1 MINTKLKMVLACL
14 LLFTACS
21 FPFSTV
27 SQSDKTPQKDEKSFD
42 IGEILN
48 IQPEVTPT
56 PTPIP
61 ASRLKEADDA
71 YFAGDLDLAQQLY
84 QQVYDQ
90 AEEADIRSNA
100 MLGLGK
106 TFYARR
112 DYKAAIDIFN
122 RLLGQFSGT
131 DSAADAYFL
140 IGECY
145 FDSEEY
151 LQAANAYAKFADL
164 KPGLIDNLV
173 RTYQGNAALAGGD
186 YQQAIVAY
194 QAALQSNPPGIAS
207 YLNIQIGK
215 AYDNLGDFTTAIQY
229 FMAVYDTAQENSSKA
244 TANLLAGQAYQ
255 KLGFTDE
262 ANTRF
267 LDSVIQFPKEFD
279 SFTALSILVKNGVP
293 VNDFYRGLVDYYAGS
308 YDFAIQAF
316 QRYID
321 SNPVDNDGSVHY
333 FKGLSHYFND
343 QHRNAIEEYD
353 ALILNYPANP
363 YWPSAWDEKA
373 FIQAYKLNEYSNA
386 AETYKGYISSA
397 PNSPEAV
404 TFLFEAGRTYERAGD
419 FDNAAVT
426 WLRMMDEYPSSELSF
441 RGLFLAGIS
450 YFRLGKFEEA
460 QTIFQRVLVLGSTP
474 SEKAKAYLWLGKT
487 FTALEK
493 PEDAKMAWQLA
504 ETADPTDYY
513 SIRAGELIKG
523 QVPLLIKEGIDL
535 GYDLELEKPEAV
547 KWLRTTFNLPD
558 EIDLNGLGDLKNNQR
573 ILRISAFYE
582 LGLFK
587 EAINEAELLRLDLQS
602 DVVNSFRLMN
612 FLVEKNLYQP
622 AIYTSRNILTL
633 AGMDELSS
641 LTAPIYFTHI
651 RFGAYFRDMIVTI
664 ANEYE
669 IPPLFLYALIRQESM
684 FNPFISSS
692 AGASGLSQ
700 IMPATG
706 AENVALLNW
715 PDNYNAQ
722 DLLLGK
728 VNITIGAFHLYR
740 QNVTFPGNA
749 QASLAAYNA
758 GAGVIQSWLPLSG
771 NDPDLFLEI
780 IPPIYDET
788 RNYLIQITEFLN
800 IYKLVYARPQ

>member
-1 MINTKLKMVLACL
+1 MINSKIKVLLGCFF
-14 LLFTACS
+14 LFTACS
-21 FPFSTV
+21 FPFRTATEADTS
-27 SQSDKTPQKDEKSFD
+27 PQNDEKSFD
-42 IGEILN
+42 IGEILH
-48 IQPEVTPT
+48 IQPATTPSPT
-56 PTPIP
+56 PLP
-61 ASRLKEADDA
+61 AFRLKEADDA
-71 YFAGDLDLAQQLY
+71 FFAGDLDLAQQLY
-84 QQVYDQ
+84 QQSFDQ
-90 AEEADIRSNA
+90 AKEVDIRSSA

-106 TFYARR
+106 IFYTRR
-112 DYKAAIDIFN
+112 DYISAIDVFN
-122 RLLGQFSGT
+122 RLLGQYPGT
-131 DSAADAYFL
+131 DAAANAYFL
-140 IGECY
+140 IAECY
-145 FDSEEY
+145 FDSEEF
-151 LQAANAYAKFADL
+151 LQAANAYAKFAEL

-215 AYDNLGDFTTAIQY
+215 AYDYLEDYTTAIQY
-229 FMAVYDTAQENSSKA
+229 YMAVYETAQDNSSKA

-255 KLGFTDE
+255 KLGLADE

-279 SFTALSILVKNGVP
+279 SFTALSILVNNGIP

-333 FKGLSHYFND
+333 FKGLSHYFNG
-343 QHRNAIEEYD
+343 QPRNAIEEYD
-353 ALILNYPANP
+353 ALIANYPANP
-363 YWPSAWDEKA
+363 YWSAAWDEKA
-373 FIQAYKLNEYSNA
+373 YVQANKLNEYTNS
-386 AETYKGYISSA
+386 AETYIGFISSA
-397 PNSPEAV
+397 PDSPDAP
-404 TFLFEAGRTYERAGD
+404 TYLFEAGRTYERAGD
-419 FDNAAVT
+419 LDNAAIT
-426 WLRMMDEYPSSELSF
+426 WQRMMDEYPSSELSY

-450 YFRLGKFEEA
+450 YYRLGKFEEA
-460 QTIFQRVLVLGSTP
+460 QTVFQRVLVLGTIP

-487 FTALEK
+487 FAALEK
-493 PEDAKMAWQLA
+493 PEDAKIAWQLA

-523 QVPLLIKEGIDL
+523 QAPLIIEEGIDL
-535 GYDLELEKPEAV
+535 GYDLELEKPEAIA
-547 KWLRTTFNLPD
+547 WLKTTFKLPED
-558 EIDLNGLGDLKNNQR
+558 IDLNGLGDLKTNQH
-573 ILRISAFYE
+573 ILRMSNFYD

-587 EAINEAELLRLDLQS
+587 EAITEAELLRSELQS

-651 RFGAYFRDMIVTI
+651 RFGAYFREMIVTI
-664 ANEYE
+664 ANDYE
-669 IPPLFLYALIRQESM
+669 IPPLLLYALIRQESM

-700 IMPATG
+700 IMPDTG
-706 AENVALLNW
+706 AENVNLLNW
-715 PDNYNAQ
+715 PDNYDTR

-728 VNITIGAFHLYR
+728 VNLTLGAFYLDRMRTYLS
-740 QNVTFPGNA
+740 GNI
-749 QASLAAYNA
+749 QAALAAYNA
-758 GAGVIQSWLPLSG
+758 GPGNSETWLALSNG
-771 NDPDLFLEI
+771 DPDLFLEVLRVS
-780 IPPIYDET
+780 ET
-788 RNYLIQITEFLN
+788 QDYLMQITEFLN

>member
-1 MINTKLKMVLACL
+1 MIKTKLKVLLGC
-14 LLFTACS
+14 FFIFSACS
-21 FPFSTV
+21 FPFSTI
-27 SQSDKTPQKDEKSFD
+27 SESEKPPQKEEKSFD
-42 IGEILN
+42 IGEILH
-48 IQPEVTPT
+48 IQPALTPT
-56 PTPIP
+56 STPIP
-61 ASRLKEADDA
+61 ASRLKEAEDA
-71 YFAGDLDLAQQLY
+71 YFSGDLDLAQQLY
-84 QQVYDQ
+84 QQTYDQ
-90 AEEADIRSNA
+90 AEDDEIKSNA

-106 TFYARR
+106 TFYTRR
-112 DYKAAIDIFN
+112 DYIAAIDIFN
-122 RLLGQFSGT
+122 RLLGQFSG
-131 DSAADAYFL
+131 SKAAANAYFL
-140 IGECY
+140 IGESY
-145 FDSEEY
+145 FDIEEY
-151 LQAANAYAKFADL
+151 LQAAKAYAKFSEL

-173 RTYQGNAALAGGD
+173 QTYQGNAALAGGD

-215 AYDNLGDFTTAIQY
+215 AYDNLGDYTTAIQY
-229 FMAVYDTAQENSSKA
+229 FLSVYDTAQENSSKA

-255 KLGFTDE
+255 KLGLTDE

-279 SFTALSILVKNGVP
+279 SFTALSILVSNGIP

-321 SNPVDNDGSVHY
+321 SNPLDNDGSVYY
-333 FKGLSHYFND
+333 FKGLSHYFNG
-343 QHRNAIEEYD
+343 QPRIAVEEYD
-353 ALILNYPANP
+353 VLIANYPANP
-363 YWPSAWDEKA
+363 YWPAAWDEKA
-373 FIQAYKLNEYSNA
+373 FVQAINLNEYSNS
-386 AETYKGYISSA
+386 AETYKGFISSA
-397 PNSPEAV
+397 PNFLEAPIY
-404 TFLFEAGRTYERAGD
+404 LFEAGRTYERAGD
-419 FDNAAVT
+419 LDNAAAT
-426 WLRMMDEYPSSELSF
+426 WQRMMDEYPSSELSY

-450 YFRLGKFEEA
+450 YYRLGKFEEA
-460 QTIFQRVLVLGSTP
+460 QTIFQRTLVLGTTP

-493 PEDAKMAWQLA
+493 PEDAKTAWQLA
-504 ETADPTDYY
+504 ENADPTDYY

-523 QVPLLIKEGIDL
+523 QTPLILEEGIDL
-535 GYDLELEKPEAV
+535 GYDLELEKPEAIT
-547 KWLRTTFNLPD
+547 WLRTTFKLPED
-558 EIDLNGLGDLKNNQR
+558 IDLNGLGDLETNPR
-573 ILRISAFYE
+573 ILRISTFYD

-587 EAINEAELLRLDLQS
+587 EAINEAELLRTELQS

-622 AIYTSRNILTL
+622 AIFTSRNILTL

-651 RFGAYFRDMIVTI
+651 RFGAYFREMIVTI
-664 ANEYE
+664 ANDYE
-669 IPPLFLYALIRQESM
+669 IPPLLLYALIRQESM

-706 AENVALLNW
+706 AENVDLLNW
-715 PDNYNAQ
+715 PDNYNTS

-728 VNITIGAFHLYR
+728 VNLTLGAFYLDRMRTYLS
-740 QNVTFPGNA
+740 GNT
-749 QASLAAYNA
+749 QAALAAYNA
-758 GAGVIQSWLPLSG
+758 GPGNAESWLALSNG
-771 NDPDLFLEI
+771 DPDLFLEVLRAS
-780 IPPIYDET
+780 ET
-788 RNYLIQITEFLN
+788 QDYLMQITEFLN

>member
-1 MINTKLKMVLACL
+1 MIKTKLKVLLGCFF
-14 LLFTACS
+14 LFSACS
-21 FPFSTV
+21 FPFSII
-27 SQSDKTPQKDEKSFD
+27 SESEKTPQKEEKSFD
-42 IGEILN
+42 IGEILH
-48 IQPEVTPT
+48 IEPAVTPS
-56 PTPIP
+56 PTPLP

-71 YFAGDLDLAQQLY
+71 FFAGDLDLAQQLY
-84 QQVYDQ
+84 ELAYDQ
-90 AEEADIRSNA
+90 AEEEDIRSYA

-106 TFYARR
+106 TFYTRR
-112 DYKAAIDIFN
+112 DYIAAIDILN
-122 RLLGQFSGT
+122 RLLGQFS
-131 DSAADAYFL
+131 DSDAAVDAYFL

-145 FDSEEY
+145 FDIEEF
-151 LQAANAYAKFADL
+151 LQAANAYAKFAEL

-173 RTYQGNAALAGGD
+173 RTYQGNAALTGGD
-186 YQQAIVAY
+186 FQQAIVAY

-215 AYDNLGDFTTAIQY
+215 AYDSLGDYTTAVQY

-244 TANLLAGQAYQ
+244 TANLLAGQSYQ
-255 KLGFTDE
+255 KLGLTDE

-279 SFTALSILVKNGVP
+279 SFTALSILVNNGIP

-321 SNPVDNDGSVHY
+321 TNPVDNDGSVHY
-333 FKGLSHYFND
+333 FKGLSHYFNN
-343 QHRNAIEEYD
+343 QPRNAIEEYD
-353 ALILNYPANP
+353 ALIVNYPANP
-363 YWPSAWDEKA
+363 YWSAAWDEKA
-373 FIQAYKLNEYSNA
+373 FIQANNLNEYSNA
-386 AETYKGYISSA
+386 AETYKGFISSA
-397 PNSPEAV
+397 PNSPEAP
-404 TFLFEAGRTYERAGD
+404 TYLFEAGRTYERAGD
-419 FDNAAVT
+419 LDNAAVT
-426 WLRMMDEYPSSELSF
+426 WQRMMDEYPSSELSY
-441 RGLFLAGIS
+441 RGLFLAGIL
-450 YFRLGKFEEA
+450 YYRLGKFEEA
-460 QTIFQRVLVLGSTP
+460 HTIFQRVLVLGSTP

-487 FTALEK
+487 FIALEK
-493 PEDAKMAWQLA
+493 PEDAKTAWQLA

-523 QVPLLIKEGIDL
+523 QAPLLIGEGIDL

-558 EIDLNGLGDLKNNQR
+558 EIDLNGLGDLKTNQR
-573 ILRISAFYE
+573 ILRISTFYD

-587 EAINEAELLRLDLQS
+587 EAINEAELLRSDFQS

-651 RFGAYFRDMIVTI
+651 RFGAYFREMIVTI
-664 ANEYE
+664 ANDYE
-669 IPPLFLYALIRQESM
+669 IPSLLLYALIRQESM
-684 FNPFISSS
+684 FNPFIFSSV
-692 AGASGLSQ
+692 GASGLSQ

-706 AENVALLNW
+706 AENVDLLNW
-715 PDNYNAQ
+715 PENYDPR

-728 VNITIGAFHLYR
+728 VNLTLGAFYLDRMRTYLS
-740 QNVTFPGNA
+740 GNT
-749 QASLAAYNA
+749 QAALAAYNA
-758 GAGVIQSWLPLSG
+758 GPGNAESWLALSN
-771 NDPDLFLEI
+771 NDPDLFLEVLRAS
-780 IPPIYDET
+780 ET
-788 RNYLIQITEFLN
+788 QDYLMQITEFLN
-800 IYKLVYARPQ
+800 IYKLVYSRPQ